1 MKTAHQGVPVAEL
14 PGLRGG
20 FASVATASARP
31 PAAVQGQERPQAPDG
46 VSLDGWLIDKLFGR
60 R

>member
-1 MKTAHQGVPVAEL
+1 
-14 PGLRGG
+14 
-20 FASVATASARP
+20 VATASVRP
-31 PAAVQGQERPQAPDG
+31 PAAAQGQERHQAPDG